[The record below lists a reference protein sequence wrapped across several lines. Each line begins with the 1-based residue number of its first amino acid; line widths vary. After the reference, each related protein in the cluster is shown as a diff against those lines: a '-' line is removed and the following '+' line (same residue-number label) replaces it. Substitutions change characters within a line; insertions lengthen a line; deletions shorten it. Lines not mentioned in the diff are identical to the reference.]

1 MPARMKQSLKMPGLI
16 FATVIA
22 TGRCAALIL
31 AALVFALPPARA
43 GVPSAS
49 DDLFTNQT
57 IRHLRI
63 DVTPAAMEAL
73 RGYAFQPDTPR
84 ADRPEVLCTVRE
96 GSNVWTNV
104 AIHLKGS
111 LGSFRPVDAKP
122 SFTLNFSKHDPS
134 QLFHG
139 LEKISLNNSAQDPT
153 RLSEKVARELYVR
166 GGVPVPRAG
175 HVTAEWNGRALGLY
189 VLLEGWDRRFIRRYF
204 PDARGPLQEGR
215 LLTDIDQPLDLAFG
229 EPLEGRVS
237 IAALLAAAR
246 EPDAAK
252 RRTRLDSMLDLDR
265 FTRLLALDILAWNGD
280 GYAFHANN
288 YRVFFDRS
296 RERLVFMPHGLD
308 QTYILPD
315 APVLASGDGLVA
327 TAVLSL
333 PEGRRQ
339 VLDRIREFRG
349 SFFQPEAISNRLSE
363 LAAPL
368 AAAFARLTNAY
379 EVTPVSDHAQAVRD
393 LVQRMTERLASIDQQ
408 LAGITNLVPI
418 LEGQSRALNGWNQ
431 RTNSGSPVFLQL
443 TNPASLVV
451 RTGTNISGAWVTLV
465 WLEGGRYRLEGR
477 VRAIPAAPGA
487 TNHITAGLRVRS
499 SRKRSLGLD
508 WGWDGRR
515 RAAHHPGSESG
526 NLAYA
531 ALPPA
536 AGSNWTELACEIDL
550 RQPAADLEIFCEA
563 AGAGEAWFDRASLK
577 LTRLTDPG
585 R

>member
-1 MPARMKQSLKMPGLI
+1 MPARMKRSALRQLLGTI
-16 FATVIA
+16 GGIA
-22 TGRCAALIL
+22 VMF
-31 AALVFALPPARA
+31 ALVSA
-43 GVPSAS
+43 GAEVPGGS

-57 IRHLRI
+57 IRHLQI
-63 DVTPAAMEAL
+63 DVTPAAMETL
-73 RGYAFQPDTPR
+73 RAYSFQRETPR
-84 ADRPEVLCTVRE
+84 SERPEALCTVRE
-96 GSNVWTNV
+96 GADVWTNV

-111 LGSFRPVDAKP
+111 LGSFRPVDSKP
-122 SFTLNFSKHDPS
+122 SFTLNFSKHVPQ

-139 LEKISLNNSAQDPT
+139 LEKVSLNNSAQDPT
-153 RLSEKVARELYVR
+153 RLSEKVARELYAR

-175 HVTAEWNGRALGLY
+175 HVTAEWNGRALGVY
-189 VLLEGWDRRFIRRYF
+189 VLLEGWDRRFIRRHF
-204 PDARGPLQEGR
+204 PDARGPLYEGR
-215 LLTDIDQPLDLAFG
+215 LLTDIDHPLDLAFG
-229 EPLEGRVS
+229 EPPEGRVS

-246 EPDAAK
+246 EQEAAK
-252 RRTRLDSMLDLDR
+252 RWSRLASLLDLDR

-296 RERLVFMPHGLD
+296 QERLVFMPHGLD
-308 QTYILPD
+308 QTFILPD

-333 PEGRRQ
+333 PEGRRR

-349 SFFQPEAISNRLSE
+349 AFFQPEAISRRVSE

-368 AAAFARLTNAY
+368 GVAFARLTNAY
-379 EVTPVSDHAQAVRD
+379 EVTPVSDHAQSVRD
-393 LVQRMTERLASIDQQ
+393 LAQRMTERLASIDQQ

-418 LEGQSRALNGWNQ
+418 LAGQSRALNGWNQ
-431 RTNSGSPVFLQL
+431 RTNTGAPVFLQL

-451 RTGTNISGAWVTLV
+451 RAGTNISGAWVTLV
-465 WLEGGRYRLEGR
+465 WLEEGRYRLEGR

-487 TNHITAGLRVRS
+487 TNQITAGLRVRS

-515 RAAHHPGSESG
+515 RADHRPGGESG

-531 ALPPA
+531 PLPPA
-536 AGSNWTELACEIDL
+536 AGTNWTGLACEIDL

-563 AGAGEAWFDRASLK
+563 TGDGEVWLDPASLK

>member
-1 MPARMKQSLKMPGLI
+1 MPARMKRSAPRQLI
-16 FATVIA
+16 RII
-22 TGRCAALIL
+22 GCSAAMF
-31 AALVFALPPARA
+31 ALVPAKA
-43 GVPSAS
+43 EVPEAS
-49 DDLFTNQT
+49 DELFTNQT
-57 IRHLRI
+57 IRHLQI
-63 DVTPAAMEAL
+63 DMTPAAMETL
-73 RGYAFQPDTPR
+73 RGYSFQRETPR
-84 ADRPEVLCTVRE
+84 SDRPEAVCTVRE
-96 GSNVWTNV
+96 GASVWTNV

-111 LGSFRPVDAKP
+111 LGSFRPVDSKP
-122 SFTLNFSKHDPS
+122 SFTLNFSKHAPP

-153 RLSEKVARELYVR
+153 RLSEKVARELYAR

-175 HVTAEWNGRALGLY
+175 HATAEWNGRALGVY
-189 VLLEGWDRRFIRRYF
+189 VLLEGWDRRFIRRHF
-204 PDARGPLQEGR
+204 PDAKGPLYEGP
-215 LLTDIDQPLDLAFG
+215 LLTDIDQPLELAFG
-229 EPLEGRVS
+229 EPLENRFGL
-237 IAALLAAAR
+237 AALLAAAR

-252 RRTRLDSMLDLDR
+252 RSTRLESLLDLDR

-333 PEGRRQ
+333 PESRRR

-368 AAAFARLTNAY
+368 AAAFAHLTNAY
-379 EVTPVSDHAQAVRD
+379 EVTPVSDHAQTVRD
-393 LVQRMTERLASIDQQ
+393 LAQRMTERLASIDQQ

-418 LEGQSRALNGWNQ
+418 LAGQSRALNGWNQ
-431 RTNSGSPVFLQL
+431 RTNAGAPTFLQL

-451 RTGTNISGAWVTLV
+451 RTGTNISGSWVTLV
-465 WLEGGRYRLEGR
+465 WLEEGRYRLEGR
-477 VRAIPAAPGA
+477 VRAIPATPGA
-487 TNHITAGLRVRS
+487 TNQITAGLRVRS
-499 SRKRSLGLD
+499 SRKRSLSPD

-515 RAAHHPGSESG
+515 RADHRPGGETG

-531 ALPPA
+531 PLPPT
-536 AGSNWTELACEIDL
+536 AGTNWTGLACEIDL

-563 AGAGEAWFDRASLK
+563 AGAGEAWFDPASLK

>member
-1 MPARMKQSLKMPGLI
+1 MNLLLIAFRQRWKNSGL
-16 FATVIA
+16 FAV
-22 TGRCAALIL
+22 LF
-31 AALVFALPPARA
+31 ALVPAWA
-43 GVPSAS
+43 EVPSPS
-49 DDLFTNQT
+49 DDLFTNPT

-63 DVTPAAMEAL
+63 DATPAAMEAL
-73 RGYAFQPDTPR
+73 RSYSFQRETPR
-84 ADRPEVLCTVRE
+84 SDRPEVLCTVRE
-96 GSNVWTNV
+96 GTNVWTNV

-111 LGSFRPVDAKP
+111 LGSFRPVDSKP
-122 SFTLNFSKHDPS
+122 SFTLNFSKHGS
-134 QLFHG
+134 KQLFHG

-175 HVTAEWNGRALGLY
+175 HITAELNGRALGVY
-189 VLLEGWDRRFIRRYF
+189 VFLEGWDRRFIRRHF
-204 PDARGPLQEGR
+204 PDAKGPLYEGP
-215 LLTDIDQPLDLAFG
+215 LLTDLDQPLELAFG
-229 EPLEGRVS
+229 EPLENRFGP
-237 IAALLAAAR
+237 AALLAAAR
-246 EPDAAK
+246 EPKAAQ
-252 RRTRLDSMLDLDR
+252 RWERLGAVLDLDR

-296 RERLVFMPHGLD
+296 QQRLVFLPHGLD

-339 VLDRIREFRG
+339 VLDRIRDFRG
-349 SFFQPEAISNRLSE
+349 SFFQPAALSNRFTE
-363 LAAPL
+363 LTAPL
-368 AAAFARLTNAY
+368 AAAFARTTNAS
-379 EVTPVSDHAQAVRD
+379 EVTPVSVHAQSVHE

-408 LAGITNLVPI
+408 LAGITNLVP
-418 LEGQSRALNGWNQ
+418 LLAGQSRVLNGWAS
-431 RTNSGSPVFLQL
+431 RTNAGAPVLLQP
-443 TNPASLVV
+443 TNSASLVV
-451 RTGTNISGAWVTLV
+451 RAETAASGAWVTLV
-465 WLEGGRYRLEGR
+465 WLEEGRYRLEGR
-477 VRAIPAAPGA
+477 VRSVPATPGP
-487 TNHITAGLRVRS
+487 TNQITAGLRVRS
-499 SRKRSLGLD
+499 SRKRSLSPD

-515 RAAHHPGSESG
+515 RADYRPGGESG

-531 ALPPA
+531 PLSPA
-536 AGSNWTELACEIDL
+536 AGTNWTGLACEIDL

-563 AGAGEAWFDRASLK
+563 TGPGEVWFDSSSLK